1 VHLGALPGGRRVAAI
16 TLAAV
21 LPEVH
26 VVLLVTRQAV
36 LLELHLIR
44 WAAVARLAGE
54 LAVRAAERKPGLL
67 AVVELPQLPA
77 VLRVAGVAGDLLV
90 LPGEGPRGVARVVEA
105 RRLPF
110 LAAVADAAV
119 LAEATGVRVLRL
131 MAAEAVARQLVLQI
145 SRAVAVVAGDAVV
158 HPLERETG
166 LLEVIELRGL
176 PALGDVALGALGAAL
191 AVVHVVRLVAG
202 DALLGRVLVAVA
214 EVTGRARRLGVLV
227 AQRKGGLVVVVAD
240 VPPGALVVAGAAVAP
255 QLALVRL
262 LFSMTGDAF
271 LLRVAKGLAG
281 GVTALAHHVD
291 VRAAQRIVGVLVIE
305 LLVAQLHDVGGAAEM
320 LVVAG
325 AALRDVDAG
334 EAAVEVAVLVQIAGD
349 LLVTV
354 ETQPR
359 LLAAVAAVVAE
370 RARFLVFHVSRAQL
384 ARHEKRLRIHGLSVP
399 PCQQS
404 RQPSEYQQRVA
415 SSLPHGWRWSA
426 SIDVDGNHMNDRRDD
441 HHEDQRYVQRMPQ

>member
-54 LAVRAAERKPGLL
+54 LAVCAAERKPGLL

-77 VLRVAGVAGDLLV
+77 VLRVAAVAVLAEVALVHIILLVAVDALVADLAILAGEVTLLARHCHVQTDQREFRQVVIEAHARAPALRRVALIALLAEAAGVHIVRPMAAHALGRQLLRHHVRRVAGVAGDLLV

-119 LAEATGVRVLRL
+119 L
-131 MAAEAVARQLVLQI
+131 
-145 SRAVAVVAGDAVV
+145 
-158 HPLERETG
+158 
-166 LLEVIELRGL
+166 
-176 PALGDVALGALGAAL
+176 
-191 AVVHVVRLVAG
+191 
-202 DALLGRVLVAVA
+202 
-214 EVTGRARRLGVLV
+214 V
-227 AQRKGGLVVVVAD
+227 AQRKACLVVVVAD

-271 LLRVAKGLAG
+271 LLRIAKGLAG

-320 LVVAG
+320 LGVAG

-354 ETQPR
+354 ETQLR

>member
-1 VHLGALPGGRRVAAI
+1 MAAHALGRQLLRH
-16 TLAAV
+16 
-21 LPEVH
+21 H
-26 VVLLVTRQAV
+26 VR
-36 LLELHLIR
+36 
-44 WAAVARLAGE
+44 
-54 LAVRAAERKPGLL
+54 
-67 AVVELPQLPA
+67 
-77 VLRVAGVAGDLLV
+77 RVAGVAGDLLV

-145 SRAVAVVAGDAVV
+145 PRAVAVVAGDPVV
-158 HPLERETG
+158 HPLEREAG

-255 QLALVRL
+255 QLPLVRL

-271 LLRVAKGLAG
+271 LLRIAKELAG
-281 GVTALAHHVD
+281 GVTALAHHID

-320 LVVAG
+320 LGVAG

-334 EAAVEVAVLVQIAGD
+334 EAAVEVAVLAQIAGD
-349 LLVTV
+349 FLVTV
-354 ETQPR
+354 ETQLR

-370 RARFLVFHVSRAQL
+370 RARLLVFHVSRAQL
-384 ARHEKRLRIHGLSVP
+384 ARHEKRLGIHGLSPP

-404 RQPSEYQQRVA
+404 REPSEYQQRVA
-415 SSLPHGWRWSA
+415 SSLPHGWRCSCRRARTVATPTPMGLAKPSTDRCGPAFSTRCSA
-426 SIDVDGNHMNDRRDD
+426 FSMWVTSSGTKLIRPERLRKLSAPACSSPNSSLR
-441 HHEDQRYVQRMPQ
+441 P